1 MSADYIM
8 NPVNRYW
15 QSEKEFSMEKTY
27 RTKTYG
33 EMPLKLDTGKGW
45 IFPKG
50 VEVKAHVDLETGQV
64 SFFIAPEDL
73 EKMK

>member
-1 MSADYIM
+1 
-8 NPVNRYW
+8 
-15 QSEKEFSMEKTY
+15 MEKTY

-33 EMPLKLDTGKGW
+33 EMPLKLDTGKSW

-73 EKMK
+73 DKMK

>member
-1 MSADYIM
+1 
-8 NPVNRYW
+8 
-15 QSEKEFSMEKTY
+15 MEKTY

-64 SFFIAPEDL
+64 SFLLHQKISIR
-73 EKMK
+73 

>member
-1 MSADYIM
+1 
-8 NPVNRYW
+8 
-15 QSEKEFSMEKTY
+15 MEKTY

-33 EMPLKLDTGKGW
+33 EMPLKLDTGKSW

>member
-1 MSADYIM
+1 
-8 NPVNRYW
+8 
-15 QSEKEFSMEKTY
+15 MEKTY

-64 SFFIAPEDL
+64 RLRSLFLALARFLWWKLDWQ
-73 EKMK
+73 

>member
-1 MSADYIM
+1 
-8 NPVNRYW
+8 
-15 QSEKEFSMEKTY
+15 MEKTY

-73 EKMK
+73 DKIDRKSVV

>member
-1 MSADYIM
+1 
-8 NPVNRYW
+8 
-15 QSEKEFSMEKTY
+15 MEKTY

-73 EKMK
+73 DKVDCKFNPNFWTNWSA